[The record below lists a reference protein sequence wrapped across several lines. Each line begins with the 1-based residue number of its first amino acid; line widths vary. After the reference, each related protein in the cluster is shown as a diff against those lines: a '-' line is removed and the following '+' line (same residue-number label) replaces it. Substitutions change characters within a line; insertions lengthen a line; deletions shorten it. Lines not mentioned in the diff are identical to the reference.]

1 MVKKLIITRWCRQKS
16 KLLPLAIRRHWEQK
30 PPFCIHLGF
39 HLLSASL
46 QFPADC
52 KLLRSLEKPPTAIW
66 RSMIIWSF
74 LGVPNPLLHL
84 FFSPNRTA
92 SSSSLMGR
100 AFHARLWSPVWHTSW
115 ARRGRVPSALRL
127 TKKVMESVASPFSS
141 LLLTRA
147 LPSFTICHHIVVNKW
162 MQSVVSARPVPISDR
177 LFRTLNSS
185 RRRSP
190 LIYSSFVWDP
200 SCGRDLG
207 FTPPCSCAVL

>member
-1 MVKKLIITRWCRQKS
+1 MYVEFAAAVHTNLLFYLFSSAYQMVKKLIITRWCRQKS

-84 FFSPNRTA
+84 FFSPKPHSLLFLLNGSSVPRTPLKPGVTYVL
-92 SSSSLMGR
+92 SQ
-100 AFHARLWSPVWHTSW
+100 ARPGPL
-115 ARRGRVPSALRL
+115 SAAVDKKSHGKCCLPLFL
-127 TKKVMESVASPFSS
+127 TPPHPRSS
-141 LLLTRA
+141 LL
-147 LPSFTICHHIVVNKW
+147 HH
-162 MQSVVSARPVPISDR
+162 
-177 LFRTLNSS
+177 L
-185 RRRSP
+185 SP
-190 LIYSSFVWDP
+190 H
-200 SCGRDLG
+200 CG
-207 FTPPCSCAVL
+207 